1 MHRVG
6 KIKQRSIKLAESENL
21 AAAPADPATA
31 TSTSV
36 EGSAR
41 QSSPLEGLSARP
53 PKSVRPP
60 VVGSSAALP
69 GPSRTVSSREPATQT
84 RLIDPADILR
94 IAMDKA
100 RLWNDMIAKDEAMR
114 SQPGAAPLL
123 SKEQRIKLSQNAMKS
138 AREGLQA
145 IVDLKLRNRLRSK
158 DAVEQEAEMFTILG
172 ASAATAYE
180 VRNQLIENKW
190 VDQLGVTQLTEPM
203 LGPVVVRATLHRA
216 DLERQDPDEWY
227 GYLSELEQYRS
238 AMNESLRRMKN
249 PDSHGERFE
258 SASAI
263 MRLISVDHAFCHET
277 MRSIRCLLV
286 DIYRLRLARQVE
298 ASDLQYVMARLDELK
313 EATNYLG
320 DTAGEA
326 FGTLARVLSETIC
339 PSEASAAL
347 TPQIVARHKDVLED
361 YAERFGRVGLG
372 LCLDVAALIKGDG
385 DDHIWQSM
393 LHLAQAS
400 TEYRQCVLDLI
411 HSVGHG
417 KRELV
422 TPPPATIEEPPV
434 SRARTK
440 STRKHR
446 KPGNR
451 AAAESSL
458 VPAAPAVP
466 NDTRTLAQQQAD
478 ILLKKVPLERAMVTE
493 LDADVIP
500 IANKLGKDTSSV
512 DKMMHGS
519 EQDAVIA
526 FTFVRSSVQEW
537 FAKDQLLQAKAKLS
551 PGDERIA
558 QLSERL
564 ELLGMIEQRVQIR
577 EADALKSDPQ
587 PRAPHLSRLLAMNQ
601 VARVTSP
608 TRLRSEDDSA
618 DRGTLF
624 EMRIEHAPL
633 SNGQRP
639 APWFV
644 HLHTAK
650 PVTANALPS
659 LGYKA
664 FTAVH
669 LKTAKEKNLG
679 KRWETLMRALGHT
692 DAKVHRST
700 IDSALLASLFHLR
713 GGGESS
719 PDKFPNQ

>member
-1 MHRVG
+1 
-6 KIKQRSIKLAESENL
+6 
-21 AAAPADPATA
+21 
-31 TSTSV
+31 
-36 EGSAR
+36 
-41 QSSPLEGLSARP
+41 
-53 PKSVRPP
+53 
-60 VVGSSAALP
+60 
-69 GPSRTVSSREPATQT
+69 
-84 RLIDPADILR
+84 
-94 IAMDKA
+94 MDKA
-100 RLWNDMIAKDEAMR
+100 NVWNDVVAKDDELH

-123 SKEQRIKLSQNAMKS
+123 SKEQRIKISQNAMKS

-158 DAVEQEAEMFTILG
+158 DAVEHEAALFTILG
-172 ASAATAYE
+172 ASAAAAYE
-180 VRNQLIENKW
+180 ARNQLIENKW

-203 LGPVVVRATLHRA
+203 LCPVVVRAPLHRA

-238 AMNESLRRMKN
+238 AMNESLRRMKK
-249 PDSHGERFE
+249 PDSHGERLKNT
-258 SASAI
+258 SVI
-263 MRLISVDHAFCHET
+263 MRLISADHAFCHET

-298 ASDLQYVMARLDELK
+298 ASDLHDVMVMARLDELE
-313 EATNYLG
+313 EARDYLG
-320 DTAGEA
+320 DTVGEA
-326 FGTLARVLSETIC
+326 FGTLARVVTEPIR
-339 PSEASAAL
+339 PSEAGAAL

-361 YAERFGRVGLG
+361 YAEQFGRVGLG
-372 LCLDVAALIKGDG
+372 LCLDVAGLIKGDG

-393 LHLAQAS
+393 LDLAQAS

-411 HSVGHG
+411 RSVGPG

-422 TPPPATIEEPPV
+422 TPPSATIEEPPV
-434 SRARTK
+434 SRVRTK

-519 EQDAVIA
+519 KQDAVIA

-719 PDKFPNQ
+719 PEKFPNQE

>member
-1 MHRVG
+1 MHRVETS
-6 KIKQRSIKLAESENL
+6 KQRSTELAESVNP
-21 AAAPADPATA
+21 AAAPADPAAA
-31 TSTSV
+31 TSPSV

-41 QSSPLEGLSARP
+41 QSSPLDGLSARP
-53 PKSVRPP
+53 TKP
-60 VVGSSAALP
+60 VKPRIAGSSAVLP
-69 GPSRTVSSREPATQT
+69 GPSRTASSPASDKQPQSTV
-84 RLIDPADILR
+84 PADILKTALR
-94 IAMDKA
+94 RVEVWRAVA
-100 RLWNDMIAKDEAMR
+100 SRDEALR
-114 SQPGAAPLL
+114 SQQGGEPLL
-123 SKEQRIKLSQNAMKS
+123 SSEKRVELSHSAMSS
-138 AREGLQA
+138 ARKGLHA
-145 IVDLKLRNRLRSK
+145 IGDLKLQNPLTS
-158 DAVEQEAEMFTILG
+158 DALVENEAALWTILG
-172 ASAATAYE
+172 ASAANGYSACE
-180 VRNQLIENKW
+180 ELIRDKW
-190 VDQLGVTQLTEPM
+190 THQLGIAEPTEPM
-203 LGPVVVRATLHRA
+203 LGPVVVRTPLHHA
-216 DLERQDPDEWY
+216 DLERQDPNEWY

-238 AMNESLRRMKN
+238 AMDESLRRMKK
-249 PDSHGERFE
+249 PEAHGKTIQNIPSMME
-258 SASAI
+258 
-263 MRLISVDHAFCHET
+263 LIRATLGFCHET
-277 MRSIRCLLV
+277 MHTTRGMLV
-286 DIYRLRLARQVE
+286 DIHRLRLESHVQ
-298 ASDLQYVMARLDELK
+298 ASGSQDVTARLHELY
-313 EATNYLG
+313 EAKNYRS
-320 DTAGEA
+320 DTVAEA
-326 FGTLARVLSETIC
+326 FTALAEVVIASIR
-339 PSEASAAL
+339 PSEAGAAL
-347 TPQIVARHKDVLED
+347 TPQIVAQHKDVLED
-361 YAERFGRVGLG
+361 YAEQFGRVGLG

-393 LHLAQAS
+393 LDLAQAS

-411 HSVGHG
+411 HSVGPG

-466 NDTRTLAQQQAD
+466 SDTRTLAQKQAD
-478 ILLKKVPLERAMVTE
+478 ILLEAVPLERAMVTE
-493 LDADVIP
+493 LDAEVIP
-500 IANKLGKDTSSV
+500 IANRLGKDTSSV

-519 EQDAVIA
+519 KQDAVIA
-526 FTFVRSSVQEW
+526 FTFVRSSIQGW

-558 QLSERL
+558 QLTERL
-564 ELLGMIEQRVQIR
+564 ELLGMIEQRVQTR
-577 EADALKSDPQ
+577 EADALKSDQQ

-650 PVTANALPS
+650 PVTADALPS

-719 PDKFPNQ
+719 PEKFPNQ

>member
-1 MHRVG
+1 
-6 KIKQRSIKLAESENL
+6 
-21 AAAPADPATA
+21 
-31 TSTSV
+31 
-36 EGSAR
+36 
-41 QSSPLEGLSARP
+41 
-53 PKSVRPP
+53 
-60 VVGSSAALP
+60 
-69 GPSRTVSSREPATQT
+69 
-84 RLIDPADILR
+84 
-94 IAMDKA
+94 MDKA
-100 RLWNDMIAKDEAMR
+100 SLWNDVIAQDDELH

-158 DAVEQEAEMFTILG
+158 DAMEHEAALFTILG

-180 VRNQLIENKW
+180 ARNQLIENKW
-190 VDQLGVTQLTEPM
+190 VDQLGVTQFTEPM
-203 LGPVVVRATLHRA
+203 PCPVVVRAPLRRA

-227 GYLSELEQYRS
+227 GYLSELEHYRS
-238 AMNESLRRMKN
+238 AMNESLRRMKK
-249 PDSHGERFE
+249 PDSHGQRLKN
-258 SASAI
+258 ASTI
-263 MRLISVDHAFCHET
+263 MRLISADHAFCHET

-286 DIYRLRLARQVE
+286 DIYRLRLESHVE
-298 ASDLQYVMARLDELK
+298 ASDLQDVMARLDELE
-313 EATNYLG
+313 EAKDYLG
-320 DTAGEA
+320 DTVGEA
-326 FGTLARVLSETIC
+326 FGTLARVVTESMR
-339 PSEASAAL
+339 PSEAGATL

-393 LHLAQAS
+393 LDLAQVS

-411 HSVGHG
+411 RSVGPG
-417 KRELV
+417 KREVV
-422 TPPPATIEEPPV
+422 TPPPATIEPPPV

-466 NDTRTLAQQQAD
+466 SDTRTLAQKQAD
-478 ILLKKVPLERAMVTE
+478 ILLEAVPLERAMVTE
-493 LDADVIP
+493 LDAEVIP
-500 IANKLGKDTSSV
+500 IANRLGKDTSSV

-519 EQDAVIA
+519 KQDAVIA
-526 FTFVRSSVQEW
+526 FTFVRSSIQGW

-558 QLSERL
+558 QLTERL
-564 ELLGMIEQRVQIR
+564 ELLGMIEQRVQTR
-577 EADALKSDPQ
+577 EADALKSDQQ

-601 VARVTSP
+601 VARVTLP

-650 PVTANALPS
+650 PVTADALPS

-719 PDKFPNQ
+719 PGKFPNQ